1 MVELYTHS
9 MIDTTLNEAARLDL
23 IFHALANT
31 TRRALLQRLKQGPAM
46 VTELAKPFGMSLNAV
61 SKHLIVL
68 ERAGLIDR
76 TIEGRTH
83 ACALRADP
91 LADAENWLLSYQA
104 FWDNKLDDLAHFVES
119 GDDMP

>member
-1 MVELYTHS
+1 MT
-9 MIDTTLNEAARLDL
+9 DTTLSQADRLDL
-23 IFHALANT
+23 IFHALANA

-83 ACALRADP
+83 ACALKADP
-91 LADAENWLLSYQA
+91 LADAEHWLISYQA
-104 FWDNKLDDLAHFVES
+104 FWDDKLDNLAQFVES
-119 GDDMP
+119 GNDMS